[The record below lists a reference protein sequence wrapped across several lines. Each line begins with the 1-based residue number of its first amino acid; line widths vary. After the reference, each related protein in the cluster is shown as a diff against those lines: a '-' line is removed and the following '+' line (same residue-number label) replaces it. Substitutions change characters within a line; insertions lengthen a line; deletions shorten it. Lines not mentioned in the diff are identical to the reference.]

1 MGAGVTQTDSNS
13 RRLIIGESM
22 GLHYIKSTLSGIAL
36 TLASVAASAAYD
48 YDLPVPATQLTKDI
62 YGLHVLIMWVC
73 VAIFVVVFGAMFLS
87 ILKHR
92 KSVGHKA
99 EHFHENTTVEILWTI
114 IPFLILAGMAY
125 PATKSVLDM
134 KDSSSPDMTIKA
146 TGYQWRWEYDYMA
159 DGVKFISV
167 LSTPY
172 EQVMGTAAKGEH
184 YLQEV
189 TNPLVVPVGKKVR
202 MVITSGD
209 VIHGFYVPQL
219 GVNQYGIPGFIKDAW
234 FKVDQPGTYRGYC
247 SQICG
252 KEHSYMPIVVEAK
265 SEADYAAW
273 MQQQKAAL
281 QPAPAAAPAAED
293 PAGGSCDGSSTGGG
307 SQAVVTRL

>member
-1 MGAGVTQTDSNS
+1 MA
-13 RRLIIGESM
+13 
-22 GLHYIKSTLSGIAL
+22 LHNIKETLSGIGLAL
-36 TLASVAASAAYD
+36 TSLAANAAYD
-48 YDLPVPATQLTKDI
+48 YDLPVPGTQLTHEI

-73 VAIFVVVFGAMFLS
+73 VAIFVVVFGAMFYS

-99 EHFHENTTVEILWTI
+99 EHFHENTAIEIAWTI
-114 IPFLILAGMAY
+114 IPFVILAGMAW
-125 PATKSVLDM
+125 PATTSVLKM
-134 KDSSSPDMTIKA
+134 KDTSSPDMTIKA
-146 TGYQWRWEYDYMA
+146 TAYQWSWEYDYMA

-172 EQVMGTAAKGEH
+172 EQVMNEAPKGEH

-189 TNPLVVPVGKKVR
+189 NNPLVVPVGKKIR

-234 FKVDQPGTYRGYC
+234 FKVDAPGTYRGYC

-273 MQQQKAAL
+273 MTAQKAAL
-281 QPAPAAAPAAED
+281 VPAPAVAPAA
-293 PAGGSCDGSSTGGG
+293 SSGA
-307 SQAVVTRL
+307 SSN

>member
-1 MGAGVTQTDSNS
+1 MG
-13 RRLIIGESM
+13 I
-22 GLHYIKSTLSGIAL
+22 HHIKSTLSGIAL
-36 TLASVAASAAYD
+36 ALASAAANAAYD
-48 YDLPVPATQLTKDI
+48 YDLPVPATQLTRDI

-73 VAIFVVVFGAMFLS
+73 VVIFIIVFGAMFLS
-87 ILKHR
+87 IFKHR

-134 KDSSSPDMTIKA
+134 KDTTTPDMTIKA

-159 DGVKFISV
+159 DGVKFVSV
-167 LSTPY
+167 LATPY
-172 EQVMGTAAKGEH
+172 EQVMGEAAKGEH

-202 MVITSGD
+202 VVITSGD

-234 FKVDQPGTYRGYC
+234 FKVEAPGTYRGYC

-273 MQQQKAAL
+273 MQAQKAAL
-281 QPAPAAAPAAED
+281 APATAAAPATEAAPAAPAAEA
-293 PAGGSCDGSSTGGG
+293 PATE
-307 SQAVVTRL
+307 TK

>member
-1 MGAGVTQTDSNS
+1 
-13 RRLIIGESM
+13 M

-36 TLASVAASAAYD
+36 TLAPVVASAAYD

-172 EQVMGTAAKGEH
+172 EQVMGTAAKGEN

-189 TNPLVVPVGKKVR
+189 TNPMVVPVGKKVR
-202 MVITSGD
+202 VVITSGD

-281 QPAPAAAPAAED
+281 QPAPAAAPAAETQ
-293 PAGGSCDGSSTGGG
+293 PAAPATEAAPAAEAK
-307 SQAVVTRL
+307 Q

>member
-1 MGAGVTQTDSNS
+1 
-13 RRLIIGESM
+13 M
-22 GLHYIKSTLSGIAL
+22 GLHNIKATLSGIGLAL
-36 TLASVAASAAYD
+36 TSVVANAAYD
-48 YDLPVPATQLTKDI
+48 YNLPPPGSQLTHDI

-73 VAIFVVVFGAMFLS
+73 VVIFIVVFGAMFYS

-99 EHFHENTTVEILWTI
+99 EHFHENTAIEIAWTV

-125 PATKSVLDM
+125 PATKSVLNM
-134 KDSSSPDMTIKA
+134 KDTTSPDMTIKA
-146 TGYQWRWEYDYMA
+146 TAYQWRWEYDYMA

-172 EQVMGTAAKGEH
+172 EQVTNDAPKGEH

-189 TNPLVVPVGKKVR
+189 NNPMVVPVGKKIRV
-202 MVITSGD
+202 VITSGD

-252 KEHSYMPIVVEAK
+252 KEHSFMPIVVEAK

-273 MQQQKAAL
+273 MTAQKAAL
-281 QPAPAAAPAAED
+281 APAPAPAAAPAAEA
-293 PAGGSCDGSSTGGG
+293 PA
-307 SQAVVTRL
+307 APAAEAPAAAAPAEHK

>member
-1 MGAGVTQTDSNS
+1 MAAGA
-13 RRLIIGESM
+13 EYM
-22 GLHYIKSTLSGIAL
+22 
-36 TLASVAASAAYD
+36 
-48 YDLPVPATQLTKDI
+48 YDLPVPGSALGRDI
-62 YGLHVLIMWVC
+62 YDLHVLIMWVC
-73 VAIFVVVFGAMFLS
+73 VVIFIVVFGAMFWS

-99 EHFHENTTVEILWTI
+99 EHFHENTTIEILWTI

-125 PATKSVLDM
+125 PATKSVLSM
-134 KDSSSPDMTIKA
+134 KDTTSPDMTIKA
-146 TGYQWRWEYDYMA
+146 TAYQWRWEYDYMA

-172 EQVMGTAAKGEH
+172 EQVTNDAAKGEN

-189 TNPLVVPVGKKVR
+189 NNPLVVPVGKKIR

-273 MQQQKAAL
+273 MQAQKTAMATAAAAE
-281 QPAPAAAPAAED
+281 APAVAPVEAPAAEAA
-293 PAGGSCDGSSTGGG
+293 PAVEPATE
-307 SQAVVTRL
+307 TK

>member
-1 MGAGVTQTDSNS
+1 
-13 RRLIIGESM
+13 M
-22 GLHYIKSTLSGIAL
+22 GLHHLKTKLLGIAL
-36 TLASVAASAAYD
+36 ALSSVAANAAYD
-48 YDLPVPATQLTKDI
+48 YDLPVPATQLGRDI
-62 YGLHVLIMWVC
+62 YDLHVLIMWVC
-73 VAIFVVVFGAMFLS
+73 VVIFIVVFGAMFYS

-99 EHFHENTTVEILWTI
+99 EHFHENTTIEILWTI
-114 IPFLILAGMAY
+114 IPFFILAGMAY
-125 PATKSVLDM
+125 PATKSVLNM
-134 KDSSSPDMTIKA
+134 KDTGSPDMTIKA
-146 TGYQWRWEYDYMA
+146 TAYQWRWEYDYMA

-172 EQVMGTAAKGEH
+172 EQVLNEAPKGEH

-189 TNPLVVPVGKKVR
+189 NNPLVVPVGKKIR

-265 SEADYAAW
+265 SEADYATWLTA
-273 MQQQKAAL
+273 QKTAMAPAA
-281 QPAPAAAPAAED
+281 PAPTAEAPAAPAAEAA
-293 PAGGSCDGSSTGGG
+293 PAPAPEAETKK
-307 SQAVVTRL
+307 